1 MSSAVEL
8 DLPTGTGRKGKL
20 VCYSSFESYE
30 LADYLA
36 ALASV
41 EPDIAIKIFRL
52 PTAHLAAALISPGSL
67 PQADMVFGW
76 AATAATPE
84 ILARFVGHRYE
95 SPTGFSTAFCLD
107 RPYLERHAI
116 REPGTWHDLMAPEL
130 RGRLV
135 MPDPRVSG
143 AGFLAATTILQRY
156 GEQQGW
162 DILQTAF
169 EGIRFVGS
177 AWEPAAAMGAGNKA
191 LGVTVRIAAVQRS
204 AQCADVGW
212 REPADAVGCEPEVYA
227 IVDSCSDMAAAERVL
242 EWITSSLAIPHYE
255 RHAKVVFATDDP
267 SGNRMPI
274 DVERA
279 IASRSAFVSKWEASF
294 N

>member
-8 DLPTGTGRKGKL
+8 HLPTGTGSKGTL

-36 ALASV
+36 ALAIV
-41 EPDIAIKIFRL
+41 EPDIAIKIFRM
-52 PTAHLAAALISPGSL
+52 PTAHLAAALISPNSL
-67 PQADMVFGW
+67 PAADMVFGW

-84 ILARFVGHRYE
+84 ILARFVDHRYE

-107 RPYLERHAI
+107 RPYLQRHALH
-116 REPGTWHDLMAPEL
+116 EPRTWHDLASPEL
-130 RGRLV
+130 RGQLV

-156 GEQQGW
+156 GAQQGW
-162 DILQTAF
+162 ELLKAAF

-191 LGVTVRIAAVQRS
+191 LGVTVRIAAVQRA
-204 AQCADVGW
+204 AQCADVAW
-212 REPADAVGCEPEVYA
+212 CEPADAVGCEPEVYA
-227 IVDSCSDMAAAERVL
+227 IVNSCSDMAAAERVL
-242 EWITSSLAIPHYE
+242 EWITSNLAVPHYQ
-255 RHAKVVFATDDP
+255 RHAKVVFAIADS

-279 IASRSAFVSKWEASF
+279 IAGRPAFMSKWEASF
-294 N
+294 G

>member
-8 DLPTGTGRKGKL
+8 NLPTGTGREATL

-36 ALASV
+36 ALAIV
-41 EPDIAIKIFRL
+41 ESDIAIKIFRM
-52 PTAHLAAALISPGSL
+52 PTAHLAAALISPGAL
-67 PQADMVFGW
+67 PAADMVFGW

-107 RPYLERHAI
+107 RPCLQRHAI
-116 REPGTWHDLMAPEL
+116 REPRTWLDLASPDL
-130 RGRLV
+130 RGQLV
-135 MPDPRVSG
+135 IPDPRVSG
-143 AGFLAATTILQRY
+143 AGFLAATTILQHY

-162 DILQTAF
+162 ELLKAAF
-169 EGIRFVGS
+169 EGIRFVRS

-191 LGVTVRIAAVQRS
+191 LGVTVRIAAVQRA
-204 AQCADVGW
+204 AQCADVDW
-212 REPADAVGCEPEVYA
+212 SEPADAVGCEPEVYA
-227 IVDSCSDMAAAERVL
+227 IVNSCRDMAAAERVL
-242 EWITSSLAIPHYE
+242 EWITSSLALPHYQ
-255 RHAKVVFATDDP
+255 RHAKVVFAADDP
-267 SGNRMPI
+267 SGSRMPI

-279 IASRSAFVSKWEASF
+279 IAGRSTFLSKWQASF
-294 N
+294 G